1 MAISCGCG
9 DCKDC
14 TKVLEHVASLLP
26 IRVVETALGKPL
38 RIAGVAMA
46 AGISRNFNV
55 YTPDELQAFAE
66 KLVGAPVY
74 IEHVTAS
81 SAAGKAIKAFFDP
94 VSRCVLYEAEIYDQ
108 AVADKI
114 RNGLIQ
120 HVSVGADYTAVDLI
134 NAQVPHGLYN
144 PELSLVAVPG
154 VPETTIQV
162 LESLQ
167 NVAGKHVKVVNGKL
181 AVKELLQD
189 LQCVFCG
196 KPGEYLVSVCSSCGD
211 NAQSLVNSKGV
222 ESLEEKELDKLAE
235 KVVTKLKVKE
245 AVILNCP
252 KCSMDFDFAQWE
264 ANGWK
269 CPSAACGVEVVPPT
283 PVTLTIK
290 GEPAA
295 SEKLASMTTELTEKT
310 EKLTTVQGE
319 LASANVLLEKYRKV
333 APSVELLVNPEP
345 LIPQSK
351 VVSLLEGLQ
360 PALIAERS
368 SLGMQR
374 QGQAVRAAVLKVK
387 EGKL

>member
-1 MAISCGCG
+1 MDSSCG
-9 DCKDC
+9 DYEKD
-14 TKVLEHVASLLP
+14 KQIHERIASVLP
-26 IRVVETALGKPL
+26 IRVLEAVAGKPL
-38 RIAGVAMA
+38 RITGVAMA
-46 AGISRNFNV
+46 AGISRNFNI
-55 YTPDELQAFAE
+55 YTPEELQAFAE

-81 SAAGKAIKAFFDP
+81 SAAGKAVKAFFDP

-108 AVADKI
+108 GTADKI

-120 HVSVGADYTAVDLI
+120 HVSVGADYTAVDLV

-154 VPETTIQV
+154 VPETSIQV
-162 LESLQ
+162 LESLAH
-167 NVAGKHVKVVNGKL
+167 VDGKRVKVVK
-181 AVKELLQD
+181 ASKEVLQD

-196 KPGEYLVSVCSSCGD
+196 KPGEYLVSVCTDCGD
-211 NAQSLVNSKGV
+211 NAQSFINSKGV
-222 ESLEEKELDKLAE
+222 ESLEEKDLETLAE
-235 KVVTKLKVKE
+235 KVVAKLKVKE
-245 AVILNCP
+245 AVMLNCP

-269 CPSAACGVEVVPPT
+269 CPNAACGVEVVPPT

-295 SEKLASMTTELTEKT
+295 TEKLASIATELAEKT
-310 EKLTTVQGE
+310 AKLTTVEGE